1 MHSSHA
7 EISTH
12 ETIADTSAI
21 ARAEAAQH
29 HLRFA
34 TTHLGQCLS
43 PGAKIL
49 DFGCGIGGSVSVLLA
64 QGYDAYGVDIRE
76 YWGRDLKI
84 YWDIKRRPHPDV
96 AARLKLLDPQAYR
109 LPFED
114 DTFDFC
120 FSDQVF
126 EHIFDYRAVM
136 SEIVR
141 VLKPGAIS
149 CHRFPGPNYPMEG
162 HINVPLPWLCYS
174 RSYLALWALLAQ
186 ARGREANWR
195 DRVDRD
201 ADLMRR
207 NNYPT
212 KARLHSIARSAGAEI
227 SFFEAQEFAFR
238 GGGRFGPFL
247 ERLRG
252 IGLDRLV
259 VGAAGLMMQRYMVL
273 RAG

>member
-1 MHSSHA
+1 
-7 EISTH
+7 
-12 ETIADTSAI
+12 
-21 ARAEAAQH
+21 
-29 HLRFA
+29 
-34 TTHLGQCLS
+34 
-43 PGAKIL
+43 
-49 DFGCGIGGSVSVLLA
+49 
-64 QGYDAYGVDIRE
+64 
-76 YWGRDLKI
+76 
-84 YWDIKRRPHPDV
+84 
-96 AARLKLLDPQAYR
+96 
-109 LPFED
+109 
-114 DTFDFC
+114 
-120 FSDQVF
+120 
-126 EHIFDYRAVM
+126 M

-149 CHRFPGPNYPMEG
+149 CHRFPGPNYLMEG

-195 DRVDRD
+195 DRVDRH
-201 ADLMRR
+201 AEIMRH

-247 ERLRG
+247 ERLRR